1 MVRAT
6 ETGLEHKMTEDLAS
20 LLDYVTPGQAK
31 VIEAIIKANGNI
43 SEASRSMGINRSSVQ
58 LQLARAKVRAAL
70 AGHAPG
76 HFDDGVAPGYRM
88 GKVTIQRGP
97 GGVERVWERQH
108 PDDQRRQEGLRE
120 FVEGLLETG
129 ARGASEV
136 VKPPSGTN
144 ADLLTAYLFGDP
156 HFGMRA
162 MAAEAGEDFDLAE
175 AERITCAA
183 IDYMVGRAPPSET
196 GLLVNI
202 GDYFHADDSTNQTP
216 AHKNPLDVDGRF
228 FHITQAGLR
237 ALVYSINR
245 MKVRHS
251 KVIVWILPGNH
262 DPHTA
267 WMLAL
272 CLSSFFDNDPRV
284 VIDMDPGLYKYLRFG
299 RNLLGAHHGHGA
311 KLTDLPLI
319 MANDRKEDWGQTDH
333 RVFWMGHI
341 HHKQVQEVHGVFVE
355 SLNTLAPGDAWHRGK
370 GYRSTRSSQ
379 MVVLDANHGETERHK
394 CNASILRKAA

>member
-1 MVRAT
+1 MADDLEALLEFASPGQRRVIKALIKSGGNVSDAARALKIVRSTVQHQLGRVRA
-6 ETGLEHKMTEDLAS
+6 K
-20 LLDYVTPGQAK
+20 
-31 VIEAIIKANGNI
+31 
-43 SEASRSMGINRSSVQ
+43 
-58 LQLARAKVRAAL
+58 AAL
-70 AGHAPG
+70 AGRAPG
-76 HFDDGVAPGYRM
+76 HFNDGVAPGYRM
-88 GKVTIQRGP
+88 GKVTVQRGP

-108 PDDQRRQEGLRE
+108 PGDQRRQEGLRE
-120 FVEGLLETG
+120 FVESLLENGT
-129 ARGASEV
+129 RGASEV
-136 VKPPSGTN
+136 VEPPKDAD

-162 MAAEAGEDFDLAE
+162 MAAEAGENFDLAE

-228 FHITQAGLR
+228 FYITQAGLR

-251 KVIVWILPGNH
+251 KVMVWILPGNH

-272 CLSSFFDNDPRV
+272 CLSSFFNNDPRV
-284 VIDMDPGLYKYLRFG
+284 EIDMNPGLYKYLRFG

-311 KLTDLPLI
+311 KLGELPLI

-341 HHKQVQEVHGVFVE
+341 HHKQVQEIQGVFVE
-355 SLNTLAPGDAWHRGK
+355 SLNTLAPGDAWQRGK

-379 MVVLDANHGETERHK
+379 MVVLHKTHGEMERHK
-394 CNASILRKAA
+394 CNASGLGNAA

>member
-1 MVRAT
+1 
-6 ETGLEHKMTEDLAS
+6 MTEDLAA
-20 LLDYVTPGQAK
+20 LLDFASPGQAK
-31 VIEAIIKANGNI
+31 VIEAVIKADGNI
-43 SEASRSMGINRSSVQ
+43 SGAARSLGMMRSSVQ
-58 LQLARAKVRAAL
+58 NQIKRVRVKAAR

-76 HFDDGVAPGYRM
+76 HFNAGVAPGYRM
-88 GKVTIQRGP
+88 GKVTVQRGP
-97 GGVERVWERQH
+97 AGVERVWERQH
-108 PDDQRRQEGLRE
+108 PDDQRREEGLRE

-136 VKPPSGTN
+136 VEPPRSTN
-144 ADLLTAYLFGDP
+144 ASLLTAYLFGDP

-175 AERITCAA
+175 AERVTCAA
-183 IDYMVGRAPPSET
+183 IDYMVGRSPPSGT

-202 GDYFHADDSTNQTP
+202 GDYFHADDSTNLTP
-216 AHKNPLDVDGRF
+216 SHKNPLDVDGRF
-228 FHITQAGLR
+228 FYITQAGLR

-245 MKVRHS
+245 MKVRHA

-272 CLSSFFDNDPRV
+272 CLSSYFDNDPRV
-284 VIDMDPGLYKYLRFG
+284 QIDMNPGLYKYLRFG

-341 HHKQVQEVHGVFVE
+341 HHKQVQEIQGVFVE
-355 SLNTLAPGDAWHRGK
+355 SLNTLAPGDAWHKGR
-370 GYRSTRSSQ
+370 GYRSTRSAQ
-379 MVVLDANHGETERHK
+379 MVVLDETHGETERHK
-394 CNASILRKAA
+394 CPASRLVAQNPVR